1 MTRTPHFRYFW
12 DKCNNNSAIV
22 ADVRTFKCR
31 RHYLGLVIA
40 SALRYSFWKH
50 AKRAAFPIT
59 RAQFRLFKSTG
70 EKPTFSGFNR
80 HA

>member
-1 MTRTPHFRYFW
+1 MTRTPHFKYFW
-12 DKCNNNSAIV
+12 DKCNSAAIV

-31 RHYLGLVIA
+31 RHRLGSSGP
-40 SALRYSFWKH
+40 SALRYSFWKYSKH
-50 AKRAAFPIT
+50 VAFPIT

-70 EKPTFSGFNR
+70 EQPTFSGLNR